1 MTDDFIRYGTLGGA
15 YAGIPDKIAALFKEG
30 NIKEKIDRPLTLN
43 YLNGRK
49 ENWPKA
55 LDYISYYIEL
65 FRQWAYRR
73 ADGDKILL
81 QEIDNYIKDLYEWLK
96 QGREKDRLDDIEE
109 RRLQLLKESLT
120 EKLNEY
126 VPERLILGG
135 QESIDK
141 LFRDIENSERAT
153 KYPSRPS
160 DTWYNAEIERLCLLS
175 EKIKLL
181 RKLVVKIHPED
192 ANKYHYLHYLFEI
205 IGDISSYIGVLE
217 RSRDELYASIG
228 KVKIDIEQHFSKLDE
243 SIANTSRD
251 IKRHFSELK
260 ENLVASKP
268 LAIKEII
275 WAFRQYKNSKDISVL
290 PPIRQLY
297 NTLYK
302 NKKQYAEKTIDAI
315 AQLGRAVRSEAGYH
329 QYNLLEELSD
339 ENVLSD
345 IESRN
350 TNNNQQLS
358 DLASTKKNGEEAKS
372 QSLNEITP
380 DLTDT
385 ESNIVEALSKDVMTG
400 EKLAVKAGYPHNSNF
415 KSTLSSLRKRGILGN
430 KAPGYFLEPKYHFLI
445 SKSDRSQDKRQD

>member
-15 YAGIPDKIAALFKEG
+15 YAGIPNKIASLFKEG
-30 NIKEKIDRPLTLN
+30 NLKEKIDKPLILN

-49 ENWPKA
+49 EEWPKA

-96 QGREKDRLDDIEE
+96 QGREKGQLDDIEG

-141 LFRDIENSERAT
+141 MLRDIENSEHT
-153 KYPSRPS
+153 TTYPPRPS

-181 RKLVVKIHPED
+181 RKLVEKIHPED

-217 RSRDELYASIG
+217 QSRDELYASIG
-228 KVKIDIEQHFSKLDE
+228 KIKIDIVQHFSKLDE

-251 IKRHFSELK
+251 IKRHF
-260 ENLVASKP
+260 
-268 LAIKEII
+268 
-275 WAFRQYKNSKDISVL
+275 F
-290 PPIRQLY
+290 
-297 NTLYK
+297 
-302 NKKQYAEKTIDAI
+302 
-315 AQLGRAVRSEAGYH
+315 
-329 QYNLLEELSD
+329 
-339 ENVLSD
+339 
-345 IESRN
+345 
-350 TNNNQQLS
+350 
-358 DLASTKKNGEEAKS
+358 
-372 QSLNEITP
+372 
-380 DLTDT
+380 
-385 ESNIVEALSKDVMTG
+385 
-400 EKLAVKAGYPHNSNF
+400 
-415 KSTLSSLRKRGILGN
+415 
-430 KAPGYFLEPKYHFLI
+430 
-445 SKSDRSQDKRQD
+445 